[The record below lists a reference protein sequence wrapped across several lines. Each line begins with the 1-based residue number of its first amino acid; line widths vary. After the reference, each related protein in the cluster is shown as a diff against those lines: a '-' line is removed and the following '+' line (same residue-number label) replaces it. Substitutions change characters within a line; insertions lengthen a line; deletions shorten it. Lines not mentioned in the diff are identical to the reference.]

1 MTDEK
6 NFGKPLKDEILK
18 DEELEQVAGG
28 TGGAEDTW
36 DDEGGDEEG
45 SWDDEGGEDDIP
57 DIKEGMKKA
66 KSPKIKPAKPITPAK
81 PPITPA
87 KPIPFK
93 PRPFKSKLKG
103 CFEAGSLVST
113 PEGAKPIETIRVGD
127 EVISPDAAGN
137 KRIGK
142 VVELLPE
149 CYERI
154 IEVIFSDGTKWFATE
169 TQWFY
174 CGGDDY
180 ACIMNSGDK
189 RALLEVGGSAS
200 VEKITVTERVER
212 VYDFVVEGLNVM
224 FINGV
229 ASEGYS
235 DD

>member
-1 MTDEK
+1 MTNEK
-6 NFGKPLKDEILK
+6 IFGKALNEA
-18 DEELEQVAGG
+18 ELDFVAGG
-28 TGGAEDTW
+28 TGGAEGTW
-36 DDEGGDEEG
+36 DDGDDAEG
-45 SWDDEGGEDDIP
+45 SWGGADDKQP
-57 DIKEGMKKA
+57 DIMPDIEKTIKDAKDIKSDMKKA
-66 KSPKIKPAKPITPAK
+66 KSILNAPQIEKAKQMKVKINT
-81 PPITPA
+81 
-87 KPIPFK
+87 FK
-93 PRPFKSKLKG
+93 FRIGGG

-127 EVISPDAAGN
+127 KVISLDAAGN
-137 KRIGK
+137 KRVGK

-154 IEVIFSDGTKWFATE
+154 IEVIFSDGTKWLATE

-189 RALLEVGGSAS
+189 RALLEAGGSAS

-235 DD
+235 VD